1 MLLDDEETPIT
12 VFLPVK
18 RNKRHIQLHL
28 HICIHRLESPQPK
41 TAATKML
48 HMGIDEW
55 AQSVRIISPD
65 NPLEQVAT
73 LATLATLALL
83 ALLAPPPERHSTNLG
98 YAN

>member
-1 MLLDDEETPIT
+1 
-12 VFLPVK
+12 
-18 RNKRHIQLHL
+18 
-28 HICIHRLESPQPK
+28 
-41 TAATKML
+41 ML